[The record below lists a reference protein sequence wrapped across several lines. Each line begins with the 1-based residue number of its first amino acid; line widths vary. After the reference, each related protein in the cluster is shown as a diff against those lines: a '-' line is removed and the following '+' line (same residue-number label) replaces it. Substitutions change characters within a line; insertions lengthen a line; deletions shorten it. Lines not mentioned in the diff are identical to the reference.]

1 VQTIATR
8 SDIGHDIDDG
18 WFMLGFN
25 HGGKTTLDP
34 EDHVVTSR
42 IPFDATA
49 QQVKDALEALSN
61 IGPGGLLRVER
72 NQGKPVSWRYRI
84 YERWLIFFFFYVL
97 FLFFYFEATASS
109 ELFETGSKAQIL
121 QAGMGASSSSSS
133 SSYRWTVVFDSARG
147 SLSGDLPL
155 LVVVGEGISAAW
167 TGGGLQVNVVE
178 VVKGGREEGEGPGL
192 PKTAAAAAVPLV
204 FTAHGLTP
212 YTKYRFRVRAVSTNG
227 VSTNGVSTNGGVS
240 SFSSFS
246 DWSPPS
252 RPLGTKA
259 TVRPW
264 LVRPPSSTTNV
275 ILLTGNGRETA
286 NTMDPSFS
294 FGAGRGGK
302 GLQPVS
308 GKFYAGT

>member
-1 VQTIATR
+1 
-8 SDIGHDIDDG
+8 
-18 WFMLGFN
+18 
-25 HGGKTTLDP
+25 
-34 EDHVVTSR
+34 
-42 IPFDATA
+42 
-49 QQVKDALEALSN
+49 
-61 IGPGGLLRVER
+61 
-72 NQGKPVSWRYRI
+72 
-84 YERWLIFFFFYVL
+84 
-97 FLFFYFEATASS
+97 
-109 ELFETGSKAQIL
+109 
-121 QAGMGASSSSSS
+121 MGASSSSSS
-133 SSYRWTVVFDSARG
+133 SSYRWTVVFDGGSTGGSTGG

-178 VVKGGREEGEGPGL
+178 VVKGGRQNVVGGTFNEKE
-192 PKTAAAAAVPLV
+192 AAAAVPLVPLV

-227 VSTNGVSTNGGVS
+227 GVSTNGVSTNGV
-240 SFSSFS
+240 S

-264 LVRPPSSTTNV
+264 LVRPPSSTNNV
-275 ILLTGNGRETA
+275 LLLTGHGRETV

-308 GKFYAGT
+308 GKFYASSTPQ

>member
-1 VQTIATR
+1 MF
-8 SDIGHDIDDG
+8 DG
-18 WFMLGFN
+18 G
-25 HGGKTTLDP
+25 
-34 EDHVVTSR
+34 S
-42 IPFDATA
+42 
-49 QQVKDALEALSN
+49 
-61 IGPGGLLRVER
+61 
-72 NQGKPVSWRYRI
+72 
-84 YERWLIFFFFYVL
+84 
-97 FLFFYFEATASS
+97 
-109 ELFETGSKAQIL
+109 TG
-121 QAGMGASSSSSS
+121 
-133 SSYRWTVVFDSARG
+133 G

-178 VVKGGREEGEGPGL
+178 VVKGGRQNVVGGTFNEKG
-192 PKTAAAAAVPLV
+192 AAAAAVPLV

-227 VSTNGVSTNGGVS
+227 GVSTNGVSTNGVSTNGVS
-240 SFSSFS
+240 RTSFS

-264 LVRPPSSTTNV
+264 LVRPPSSTNNV
-275 ILLTGNGRETA
+275 LLLTGNGRETV

-308 GKFYAGT
+308 GKFYASSTPQ

>member
-1 VQTIATR
+1 
-8 SDIGHDIDDG
+8 
-18 WFMLGFN
+18 
-25 HGGKTTLDP
+25 
-34 EDHVVTSR
+34 
-42 IPFDATA
+42 
-49 QQVKDALEALSN
+49 
-61 IGPGGLLRVER
+61 
-72 NQGKPVSWRYRI
+72 
-84 YERWLIFFFFYVL
+84 
-97 FLFFYFEATASS
+97 
-109 ELFETGSKAQIL
+109 LFETGSKAQIL

-133 SSYRWTVVFDSARG
+133 SSYRWTVVFDGGSTGG

-178 VVKGGREEGEGPGL
+178 VVKGGREDVVGGTFNEKEE
-192 PKTAAAAAVPLV
+192 TAAAPLVPLV

-212 YTKYRFRVRAVSTNG
+212 YTKYRFRVRA

-264 LVRPPSSTTNV
+264 LVRPPSSTNNV
-275 ILLTGNGRETA
+275 LLLTGNGRETV

-308 GKFYAGT
+308 GKFYASSTPQ

>member
-1 VQTIATR
+1 
-8 SDIGHDIDDG
+8 
-18 WFMLGFN
+18 M
-25 HGGKTTLDP
+25 
-34 EDHVVTSR
+34 
-42 IPFDATA
+42 
-49 QQVKDALEALSN
+49 
-61 IGPGGLLRVER
+61 
-72 NQGKPVSWRYRI
+72 
-84 YERWLIFFFFYVL
+84 IFFFFYVL

-121 QAGMGASSSSSS
+121 QAGMGASSSSS
-133 SSYRWTVVFDSARG
+133 YRWTVVFDSGSTGG

-178 VVKGGREEGEGPGL
+178 VVKGGREDVVDTFNEKEE
-192 PKTAAAAAVPLV
+192 AAAVPLV

-227 VSTNGVSTNGGVS
+227 VSTNGVSTNGGV
-240 SFSSFS
+240 SSFS

>member
-1 VQTIATR
+1 
-8 SDIGHDIDDG
+8 
-18 WFMLGFN
+18 M
-25 HGGKTTLDP
+25 
-34 EDHVVTSR
+34 
-42 IPFDATA
+42 
-49 QQVKDALEALSN
+49 
-61 IGPGGLLRVER
+61 
-72 NQGKPVSWRYRI
+72 
-84 YERWLIFFFFYVL
+84 
-97 FLFFYFEATASS
+97 
-109 ELFETGSKAQIL
+109 
-121 QAGMGASSSSSS
+121 
-133 SSYRWTVVFDSARG
+133 FDSARG

-178 VVKGGREEGEGPGL
+178 VVKGGREDVVDTFNEKEE
-192 PKTAAAAAVPLV
+192 AAAVPLV

-212 YTKYRFRVRAVSTNG
+212 YTKYRFRVRA

-264 LVRPPSSTTNV
+264 LVRPPSSTNNV
-275 ILLTGNGRETA
+275 LLLTGNGRETV